1 MKHFSWKTNRFFEK
15 SSRRNKR
22 VIKDDPAV
30 CYFVSLKQKIK
41 IDNYRNTVR
50 RNPDNRVLRQE

>member
-22 VIKDDPAV
+22 VIRGDWVV
-30 CYFVSLKQKIK
+30 CCFVSLKQKIK
-41 IDNYRNTVR
+41 IDNYRNTV
-50 RNPDNRVLRQE
+50 